1 MDRVS
6 FLDAVSGIHYPD
18 MLLTFFDHFITLK
31 ELIEDSGKVNV
42 NNSAN
47 DMIEFDVEFNS
58 PAKQK
63 MALQQINESGGI
75 VIMYQRVIHINC
87 NVLADTKL
95 KIMLS

>member
-31 ELIEDSGKVNV
+31 EIIEDSGKVNV
-42 NNSAN
+42 NNSSN
-47 DMIEFDVEFNS
+47 DMIEFDVEFKT
-58 PAKQK
+58 PDKQD
-63 MALQQINESGGI
+63 MALQQINASAGT

-87 NVLADTKL
+87 NVLSDTKL